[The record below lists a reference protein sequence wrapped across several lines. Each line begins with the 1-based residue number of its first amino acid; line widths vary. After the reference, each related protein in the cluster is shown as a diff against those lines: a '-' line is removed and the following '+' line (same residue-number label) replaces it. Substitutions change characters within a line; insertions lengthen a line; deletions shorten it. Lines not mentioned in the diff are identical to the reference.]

1 MIYYTR
7 RKAKKCMN
15 EVKLFAIRKATKE
28 FYPNEWGIYLMD
40 VYKEGSVFA
49 DKNIKS
55 ISIDIALSKESAIRK
70 LDKLKTVF
78 RDIGDDRNGMQITEY
93 AVYML
98 DYNFVKLRELL
109 ETGSVEKIK
118 ETVAKNPE
126 RYQQYLEGEDLVCYS
141 KRAFKV
147 FVETDAGTYSNEFTS
162 YSDALDYYH
171 QLRLEK
177 KSENIKTEKICF
189 MEGCV

>member
-1 MIYYTR
+1 
-7 RKAKKCMN
+7 MN
-15 EVKLFAIRKATKE
+15 EVKLFAIRQATKE
-28 FYPNEWGIYLMD
+28 FYPNELGIYLMD

-109 ETGSVEKIK
+109 ETGSIDRIK
-118 ETVAKNPE
+118 ETVKKNPE
-126 RYQQYLEGEDLVCYS
+126 KYQQYLESEAQLCCS
-141 KRAFKV
+141 KRVFKV
-147 FVETDAGTYSNEFTS
+147 CVETDAMVYSNEFNS
-162 YSDALDYYH
+162 YADALDYYH
-171 QLRLEK
+171 QVKYEK
-177 KSENIKTEKICF
+177 KNENIRTEKICF
-189 MEGCV
+189 MEGSL